1 MSFSAHKLGS
11 YCIRLCYE
19 QQACMLNKSFA
30 WVALSEKCLNW
41 SLNIDQSRLVVIKY
55 MIFVQWNLPCSCFRS

>member
-1 MSFSAHKLGS
+1 
-11 YCIRLCYE
+11 
-19 QQACMLNKSFA
+19 MLNKRFD

-41 SLNIDQSRLVVIKY
+41 SLNIDQSRLVVFKY